1 MLLHSLAF
9 LAAARHT
16 VLFHKPA
23 GVVTTHADEL
33 GRPTVYDALRAAL
46 PAPLSA
52 LAWHACGRLDQN
64 TSGLLVLTTDGGLV
78 HHVTHPSATSCFGI
92 IRTNASS
99 KAPSLRETHSRSVF
113 ASAKLRRWQQLRR
126 TSN

>member
-33 GRPTVYDALRAAL
+33 GRPTVYDAINGATSRLRRR
-46 PAPLSA
+46 
-52 LAWHACGRLDQN
+52 HAC
-64 TSGLLVLTTDGGLV
+64 
-78 HHVTHPSATSCFGI
+78 
-92 IRTNASS
+92 
-99 KAPSLRETHSRSVF
+99 
-113 ASAKLRRWQQLRR
+113 RRRR
-126 TSN
+126 GCDH